1 MSKMALAHK
10 CAYGFRADVE
20 TFPRPPGKEARIGTF
35 FHKLVEGHVKGAQF
49 GIGESEEAEEARS
62 RFSAPLITYLDSIP
76 WAHAEIGIV
85 YDSRHDEAYT
95 RGGRGTPGYGQHEDG
110 AIAGTLDL
118 VVIEPDAAL
127 VIDAK
132 SGKLVKD
139 REQLY
144 AQAVAVSRAFKVDT
158 VRVGYLYGRK
168 TKCDPPELETLDAD
182 RLDHEA
188 GRIARLLRKLPMA
201 EPNPGDHCHF
211 CEAKPGC
218 KAYGASRAEDGEREL
233 EQAGYFG

>member
-1 MSKMALAHK
+1 
-10 CAYGFRADVE
+10 
-20 TFPRPPGKEARIGTF
+20 
-35 FHKLVEGHVKGAQF
+35 
-49 GIGESEEAEEARS
+49 
-62 RFSAPLITYLDSIP
+62 
-76 WAHAEIGIV
+76 
-85 YDSRHDEAYT
+85 
-95 RGGRGTPGYGQHEDG
+95 
-110 AIAGTLDL
+110 
-118 VVIEPDAAL
+118 
-127 VIDAK
+127 
-132 SGKLVKD
+132 
-139 REQLY
+139 
-144 AQAVAVSRAFKVDT
+144 